1 MAKAHFGRK
10 PIQFFVECD
19 ERSGSLYNGLLIEA
33 PFMARQG
40 RLIISIKTQSRTAR
54 RRKAPTARSKK
65 TTGS

>member
-19 ERSGSLYNGLLIEA
+19 ERSGSLYNGLLKEA
-33 PFMARQG
+33 PAMARQG
-40 RLIISIKTQSRTAR
+40 RVIISIKAQPKTSP
-54 RRKAPTARSKK
+54 RRKASTSRSKK